1 MLTNMRR
8 IRLERGL
15 TQWQVAKQLDVDR
28 TIISLWEH
36 RHRQPSQEQL
46 RKLAEVYGVRVGEL
60 LDNKQEVKR

>member
-15 TQWQVAKQLDVDR
+15 TQWEVGHALGVDR

-46 RKLAEVYGVRVGEL
+46 RKLAELYEVEVGEL
-60 LDNKQEVKR
+60 LDN